1 MRSVMRW
8 AGSRPTG
15 CITELVGLPTTPGA
29 MGVDASVIEKA
40 AARAMRDLTT
50 MTNPRPPER
59 ADYAE
64 IIRQAL

>member
-1 MRSVMRW
+1 
-8 AGSRPTG
+8 
-15 CITELVGLPTTPGA
+15 LVGLPTTPGA